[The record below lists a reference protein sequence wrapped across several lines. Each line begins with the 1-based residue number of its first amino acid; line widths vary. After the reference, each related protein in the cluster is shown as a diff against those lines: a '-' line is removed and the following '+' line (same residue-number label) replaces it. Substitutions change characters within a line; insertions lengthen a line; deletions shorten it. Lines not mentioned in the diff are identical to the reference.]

1 MSVKETRPF
10 MRVLIDLIEI
20 SPEGEDGERYVLT
33 FICVA
38 TRYPCYR
45 AIRSRDSQDLGWI
58 LLDIVLDLGVAP
70 VIIQSDNEFAAAAI
84 EELVHLLG
92 SRQIFSTVLHPQSD
106 GIVE

>member
-1 MSVKETRPF
+1 